1 MASNFIIKKVFFK
14 QKSNYSKTFLQYAI
28 ILKKHIQL
36 KTQAVCFPVNL
47 SLFLAILHI
56 ANKIRDT
63 LNFSYQLQF

>member
-1 MASNFIIKKVFFK
+1 MQLF
-14 QKSNYSKTFLQYAI
+14 
-28 ILKKHIQL
+28 LKKHIQF